1 MADLVA
7 HDMAASH
14 QKILLS
20 VLHLYTIPGWVV
32 PAEGESAHTLRK
44 AGPSKAERPAV
55 LRVQVLHRDGEH
67 RVGVCRPVCGHNV
80 EEPTFVT
87 SFVLDRGLRA
97 YAVGDQRQEVSGDLF
112 RSTSGIGAPWN
123 DLSLPYDFN

>member
-1 MADLVA
+1 
-7 HDMAASH
+7 MAASH
-14 QKILLS
+14 QEIQLS
-20 VLHLYTIPGWVV
+20 VLVFYTIPGWVI
-32 PAEGESAHTLRK
+32 PAKGESTNTFRIAC
-44 AGPSKAERPAV
+44 PSKTERPAV
-55 LRVQVLHRDGEH
+55 LRVQVLHRNCEH
-67 RVGVCRPVCGHNV
+67 SVGVSRPVFGHNV